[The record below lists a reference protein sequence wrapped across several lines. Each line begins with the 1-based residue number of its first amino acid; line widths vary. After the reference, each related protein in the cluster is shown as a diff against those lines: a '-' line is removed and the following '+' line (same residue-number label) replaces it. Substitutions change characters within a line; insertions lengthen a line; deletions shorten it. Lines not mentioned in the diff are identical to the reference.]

1 MNYLFILLISIL
13 YTILFYGKVKGLSML
28 LFTIIFL
35 VFTKYYLKKHD
46 LIKNKKAFLYMLPI
60 ILLSLTYLLFDNYTF
75 NFLNYYAIILLYN
88 YMVIS
93 VTNKKELFINI
104 LRNSIKLVFDS
115 IRNALKSFN
124 EATSIFKS
132 KMNIKENKKIVK
144 YLKSII
150 VTIIFLVIIINLLS
164 SADLIFKS
172 LFSGINKTLSNIL
185 NNIFASSFIYK
196 IIYTF
201 LIFIL
206 ISGLFYSIN
215 KNKLQE
221 KEIKLPKVEN
231 LTIKMILGSLN
242 IIYLVFCI
250 IQIKSLFLKSLP
262 SNYIYSTYAKEG
274 FFQLLF
280 VSVIN
285 ILLVLYSK
293 KIKNNDKFITISTL
307 LMIIFNYIIVFS
319 SFYRMYLYELQY
331 GYTYLRLS
339 VYCFLVLELIIFI
352 PTILYILNKKIDL
365 LKVYFNIFII
375 WYVVINF
382 MNFDYII
389 SYNNVNRFIKGT
401 ITEEKLDTEYLSYNT
416 TSSAVDNILKLD
428 NKLKSKEKKSDIASY
443 KDKIISTYSKDI
455 REFNL
460 SKYIAYKKVKR
471 A

>member
-35 VFTKYYLKKHD
+35 VFTKYYLKKQD
-46 LIKNKKAFLYMLPI
+46 LIKNKKAFLYMIPI

-132 KMNIKENKKIVK
+132 KMNIKKIVK

-221 KEIKLPKVEN
+221 KEIKLPKVEH

-250 IQIKSLFLKSLP
+250 SQIKSLFLKSLP

-307 LMIIFNYIIVFS
+307 LMVIFNYIIVFS

-428 NKLKSKEKKSDIASY
+428 NKLKSKEKKSDIALY
-443 KDKIISTYSKDI
+443 KDKIISTYRKDI

>member
-28 LFTIIFL
+28 LFTLIFL
-35 VFTKYYLKKHD
+35 VFTKYYLKKQD
-46 LIKNKKAFLYMLPI
+46 LIKNRKAFLYMIPI
-60 ILLSLTYLLFDNYTF
+60 ILLSLTYLLFDNHTF
-75 NFLNYYAIILLYN
+75 YFLNYYAIILLYN

-124 EATSIFKS
+124 EAISIFKS

-196 IIYTF
+196 INYTF

-221 KEIKLPKVEN
+221 KEIKLPKVEH
-231 LTIKMILGSLN
+231 
-242 IIYLVFCI
+242 
-250 IQIKSLFLKSLP
+250 
-262 SNYIYSTYAKEG
+262 
-274 FFQLLF
+274 
-280 VSVIN
+280 
-285 ILLVLYSK
+285 
-293 KIKNNDKFITISTL
+293 
-307 LMIIFNYIIVFS
+307 
-319 SFYRMYLYELQY
+319 
-331 GYTYLRLS
+331 
-339 VYCFLVLELIIFI
+339 
-352 PTILYILNKKIDL
+352 
-365 LKVYFNIFII
+365 
-375 WYVVINF
+375 
-382 MNFDYII
+382 
-389 SYNNVNRFIKGT
+389 
-401 ITEEKLDTEYLSYNT
+401 
-416 TSSAVDNILKLD
+416 
-428 NKLKSKEKKSDIASY
+428 
-443 KDKIISTYSKDI
+443 
-455 REFNL
+455 
-460 SKYIAYKKVKR
+460 
-471 A
+471 

>member
-35 VFTKYYLKKHD
+35 VFTKYYLKKQD
-46 LIKNKKAFLYMLPI
+46 LIKNKKAFLYMIPI

-132 KMNIKENKKIVK
+132 KMNIKKIVK

-221 KEIKLPKVEN
+221 KEIKLPKVEH

-250 IQIKSLFLKSLP
+250 SQIKSLFLKSLP

-319 SFYRMYLYELQY
+319 S
-331 GYTYLRLS
+331 
-339 VYCFLVLELIIFI
+339 C
-352 PTILYILNKKIDL
+352 
-365 LKVYFNIFII
+365 
-375 WYVVINF
+375 
-382 MNFDYII
+382 
-389 SYNNVNRFIKGT
+389 
-401 ITEEKLDTEYLSYNT
+401 
-416 TSSAVDNILKLD
+416 
-428 NKLKSKEKKSDIASY
+428 
-443 KDKIISTYSKDI
+443 
-455 REFNL
+455 
-460 SKYIAYKKVKR
+460 
-471 A
+471 